1 LIQPTGGSG
10 ANRTRYTNPACL
22 CIATYAPTFLGSSAV
37 LMGEFVYKIEYE
49 FSGMKAPGLSVTKEA
64 TGLLHA
70 QMPQPPV
77 REAPGLSVTKEA
89 TGLLH
94 AQMPQ
99 PPVRELP

>member
-1 LIQPTGGSG
+1 
-10 ANRTRYTNPACL
+10 
-22 CIATYAPTFLGSSAV
+22 
-37 LMGEFVYKIEYE
+37 MGEFVYKIEYE

-77 REAPGLSVTKEA
+77 RDLQALGLSVTKEA
-89 TGLLH
+89 TGLN

-99 PPVRELP
+99 PPVKELP